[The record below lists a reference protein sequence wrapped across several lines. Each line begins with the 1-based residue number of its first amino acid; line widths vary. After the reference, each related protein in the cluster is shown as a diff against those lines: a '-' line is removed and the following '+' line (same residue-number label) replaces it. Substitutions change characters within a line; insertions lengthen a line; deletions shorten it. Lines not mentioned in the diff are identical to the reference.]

1 MKINFIG
8 GGNMT
13 QAIINGLINNSF
25 EKNDIHVMEIDPAQR
40 SKLQSE
46 LQITTSNAI
55 DMGEPSIVILAVK
68 PNQIQSV
75 CKSIQSKINSHLIIS
90 IAAGVKIIKISD
102 WLGGHS
108 NIIRGMPNI
117 GAKIQ
122 KGITALYADDNVSI
136 KNKELTSNILKA
148 IGKVIWVDNEGKMD
162 AVTAL
167 SGSGPAYVFM
177 FISAL
182 IEAGQKIGLTRGEA
196 ESLAYTTLHGST
208 LLSEHNLADLDNL
221 IKNVTSKGGT
231 TEQGIKT
238 LNENN
243 FKKIILLATE
253 AAFNRA
259 KEIGS
264 E

>member
-1 MKINFIG
+1 
-8 GGNMT
+8 MT

-25 EKNDIHVMEIDPAQR
+25 EKNDIHVMEINASQR

-46 LQITTSNAI
+46 LQITTSNTI
-55 DMGEPSIVILAVK
+55 DMDEPSIVILAVK
-68 PNQIQSV
+68 PNQIQTV
-75 CKSIQSKINSHLIIS
+75 CKSIQPKINSHLVIS
-90 IAAGVKIIKISD
+90 IAAGVKVIKISD

-122 KGITALYADDNVSI
+122 KGITALYAVDNVSI
-136 KNKELTSNILKA
+136 KNKEVTSNILKA
-148 IGKVIWVDNEGKMD
+148 IGKVIWVDSEEKMD

-196 ESLAYTTLHGST
+196 ESLTYTTLHGST
-208 LLSEHNLADLDNL
+208 LLSEHNLADLDSL

-253 AAFNRA
+253 ASFNRA
-259 KEIGS
+259 KDIGN

>member
-13 QAIINGLINNSF
+13 QAIINGLINNDF
-25 EKNDIHVMEIDPAQR
+25 KKNDIHVMEIDPSQR
-40 SKLQSE
+40 SRIKSE
-46 LQITTSNAI
+46 MGIATSNTI
-55 DMGEPSIVILAVK
+55 DITEDSIIILAVK

-75 CKSIQSKINSHLIIS
+75 CKSIKPYINNHLIIS
-90 IAAGVKIIKISD
+90 IAAGVRISKIYE
-102 WLGGHS
+102 WLDGHS

-122 KGITALYADDNVSI
+122 EGITALHSGDKVSI
-136 KNKELTSNILKA
+136 KNKKITSNILTA
-148 IGKVIWVDNEGKMD
+148 VGKVIWVDNEEKLD

-167 SGSGPAYVFM
+167 SGSGPAYVFI

-182 IEAGQKIGLTRGEA
+182 IEAGQKIGLTKDESQ
-196 ESLAYTTLHGST
+196 SLAYTTLYGSI
-208 LLSEHNLADLDNL
+208 LLSKNNLVDLDSL

-231 TEQGIKT
+231 TEQGIKI

-243 FKKIILLATE
+243 FKEIIHLATE
-253 AAFNRA
+253 ASFNRA